1 MNPRQIKKYCV
12 LDEDSRRM
20 LESAIEK
27 RGLSSAV
34 APAADGVIA
43 GFGIDSYLIGLDALI
58 RLIERPED

>member
-1 MNPRQIKKYCV
+1 MTN
-12 LDEDSRRM
+12 
-20 LESAIEK
+20 IEK

-58 RLIERPED
+58 RLIERGGEAEPAS